1 MNKTTSAAAVIAI
14 AALLAAC
21 GGGRMGSTALPPQQG
36 TMDEGAIAFQAIVP
50 DAMPPHTAGL
60 NLPAILGTFQSKYG
74 VIGGYTQKVRSQVL
88 AFPPGTKLVIK
99 NLSKTVPHTFNVLST
114 KKFPANTS
122 LLFTASGGNKLKVGY
137 RTGILQPGQSKTV
150 ILAFPGRYYIGCA
163 YHYGEKP
170 HMRDVIVVKKGV
182 APGPQATAP
191 PSSNPSSSPSSTPYT
206 PPPGGGGYDPH

>member
-1 MNKTTSAAAVIAI
+1 MNKTISAAAIIAI

-21 GGGRMGSTALPPQQG
+21 GGGGRMGSTALPPQQG
-36 TMDEGAIAFQAIVP
+36 TMDEGAIAFQAVVP
-50 DAMPPHTAGL
+50 DAMAPHTAGI
-60 NLPAILGTFQSKYG
+60 NLPAVLGTFKSHYG
-74 VIGGYTQKVRSQVL
+74 VIGGFTQKVRSQVL

-99 NLSKTVPHTFNVLST
+99 NLSKTVPHTFNVLSN
-114 KKFPANTS
+114 KRFPTGS
-122 LLFTASGGNKLKVGY
+122 LQFAASGGNKLKVGY
-137 RTGILQPGQSKTV
+137 RSGILQPGQSKTV
-150 ILAFPGRYYIGCA
+150 ILAFPGTYFIGCA
-163 YHYGEKP
+163 YHYNETP